1 MTATAQTAQQAPA
14 EKLSRNGKRPVVL
27 GAGVQATIAGETVTL
42 KGPKGSISRT
52 FRPEVAIEQ
61 RDGALHVAP
70 KKGSG
75 QLGTQFQGTTR
86 ATLANMVLGVATGY
100 KRSLDF
106 RGVGYR
112 AEFKDG
118 KLKMSVGLSHQPILD
133 IPKVVGLTV
142 ETIDE
147 AGTKFPRVHLDSVDK
162 ELIGQIAARIRSIR
176 PPEPYK
182 LKGVRYTGEKLR
194 QKAGKAGKAK

>member
-1 MTATAQTAQQAPA
+1 MTTQATPIQ
-14 EKLSRNGKRPVVL
+14 KLSRNGKRPL
-27 GAGVQATIAGETVTL
+27 ALTGVQATIAGTTVTL
-42 KGPKGSISRT
+42 KGAKGSITRT
-52 FRPEVAIEQ
+52 FRPEVSIQQREGAIVVSPN
-61 RDGALHVAP
+61 A
-70 KKGSG
+70 GSG
-75 QLGTQFQGTTR
+75 QAGTQFQGTAR
-86 ATLANMVLGVATGY
+86 ATIANMLLGVTTGY
-100 KRSLDF
+100 KKSLDF

-118 KLKMSVGLSHQPILD
+118 RLKMSVGLSHQPILE
-133 IPKVVGLTV
+133 IPKGVNIVV

-162 ELIGQIAARIRSIR
+162 ELLGQVAARIRSVR

>member
-1 MTATAQTAQQAPA
+1 MTESTTT
-14 EKLSRNGKRPVVL
+14 EKLSRNGKRPL
-27 GAGVQATIAGETVTL
+27 PLASGVQATINGQEITL
-42 KGPKGSISRT
+42 KGPKGTITRT
-52 FRPEVAIEQ
+52 FRPEVKVEQ
-61 RDGALHVAP
+61 REGALHVAP
-70 KKGSG
+70 NTGSG
-75 QLGTQFQGTTR
+75 QAGTKFQGTTR
-86 ATLANMVLGVATGY
+86 AILGNMAEGVATGF

-133 IPKVVGLTV
+133 IPKIVGLTV
-142 ETIDE
+142 EQIDE
-147 AGTKFPRVHLDSVDK
+147 AGTKYPRVHLESVDK
-162 ELIGQIAARIRSIR
+162 ELLGQVAARIRSIR

-194 QKAGKAGKAK
+194 QKAGKAGKSK

>member
-1 MTATAQTAQQAPA
+1 MTTEVLPQ
-14 EKLSRNGKRPVVL
+14 KLSRNGKRPVAL
-27 GAGVQATIAGETVTL
+27 AGVQATISGHDVTL

-52 FRPEVAIEQ
+52 FRSEVVVEQ
-61 RDGALHVAP
+61 REGALHVAP
-70 KKGSG
+70 AQGSG
-75 QLGTQFQGTTR
+75 QAGTQYQGTTR
-86 ATLANMVLGVATGY
+86 AILANMLVGVQTGY

-118 KLKMSVGLSHQPILD
+118 KFKMTVGLSHQPVLD
-133 IPKVVGLTV
+133 IPKGVGITI

-162 ELIGQIAARIRSIR
+162 DLIGQVAARIRAVR
-176 PPEPYK
+176 PPNPYK
-182 LKGVRYTGEKLR
+182 GKGVRYTGEKVR